1 MSLALLGVGLVV
13 ERGLGVGQ
21 VLAVTF
27 TEAATQELRK
37 RIRERLLLAERLV
50 DAAPATAASPEA
62 VLTRAVL
69 DAHPASGIESR
80 EALRRLMHAAANDHD
95 LAAIFPSHGLCH
107 RLPRVPV
114 LQVCPCFPRPCTLPS
129 HHSLQPPTTPP

>member
-69 DAHPASGIESR
+69 DAHLASGIETSD
-80 EALRRLMHAAANDHD
+80 ALRRRPHAAAHD
-95 LAAIFPSHGLCH
+95 SYLAAILH
-107 RLPRVPV
+107 RKSVV
-114 LQVCPCFPRPCTLPS
+114 
-129 HHSLQPPTTPP
+129 